1 MEKVGLSLE
10 EAAVKFL
17 TSLPAEQRSAKHQEV
32 NRFVLWYGKDRLIS
46 NVTPTEV
53 ANYAQWVGASTA
65 DATKK
70 LEPVRALLNYA
81 KKEKLTKAN
90 LAPHLRIK
98 HSATKT
104 PLPPKPREQ
113 VALTEDDYVDL
124 KGQLASLEEERI
136 RVAEEMR
143 LAAADKDFRENA
155 PLQAAR
161 ERRDQIESRMKDIQ
175 VSISTGMLVEAEEPS
190 EVSTVKLGCKVS
202 LQDLATGRRLCYS
215 VVTKNEAAPA
225 NGKISIISPLG
236 KAIMNQHRGAVVKV
250 AAPVGEMRYR
260 IEEIEI
266 S

>member
-17 TSLPAEQRSAKHQEV
+17 TSLPPEQRSAKHQEV

-46 NVTPTEV
+46 RVTPTEV

-65 DATKK
+65 DAAKK

-81 KKEKLTKAN
+81 KKEKLIKGS

-98 HSATKT
+98 QATKIA
-104 PLPPKPREQ
+104 LPTKPRQQ
-113 VALTEDDYVDL
+113 VALTADDYADL
-124 KGQLASLEEERI
+124 RGQLASLEEERL

-161 ERRDQIESRMKDIQ
+161 ERRDQIESRMNDIK
-175 VSISTGMLVEAEEPS
+175 VSIATGVAVEAEEPS
-190 EVSTVKLGCKVS
+190 ETLTVKLGCKVS
-202 LQDLATGRRLCYS
+202 LQDMTTGRRLCYS
-215 VVTKNEAAPA
+215 VVTKNEASPA

-236 KAIMNQHRGAVVKV
+236 KAIMNQHRGALVKV
-250 AAPVGEMRYR
+250 AAPAGEMRYR